1 VTIEDFGTP
10 VVLLANLGFVND
22 AHSAAS
28 GKGMPGIRVLGT
40 SIACESTVAKDI
52 ESGIDEVFDDIIAAL
67 TKPLTTEEKSPQM
80 KSGEQPRIAFKGTY
94 QDINEFYYRKGWG
107 DGLPIT
113 PPTEDAVA
121 EMMTGTDLPADHVVA
136 KIIPR
141 MGKATVEKIAVNAVM
156 AGALPTHMPVLI
168 AAVEAISDPDTRFD
182 TFEVSTGSWAPLLVI
197 NGPVRKDIHINYGSG
212 ALSPGNI
219 GNAAIGRA
227 LGLIVKNIGGARKGI
242 EDMGTLGNPAK
253 YSLVLGENE
262 EESPWEPLHIDFGY
276 EKDDSTLT
284 VMFPNSYVQS
294 IPAQT
299 NSEGIATALARLN
312 PMPLSCLIVIPD
324 HAKIFAS
331 EGWSKKKVK
340 EFIINNPQLRDSR
353 QDRELRNENF
363 MIVVSGGPGVW
374 MARLQ
379 SAGGRFLNSFVT
391 KEINLPQNWEELKVK
406 YKTMVPTYER
416 Y

>member
-1 VTIEDFGTP
+1 M
-10 VVLLANLGFVND
+10 LLANRGFVND

-28 GKGMPGIRVLGT
+28 GKGMPGLRALGT
-40 SIACESTVAKDI
+40 SIACESTVAEDI

-67 TKPLTTEEKSPQM
+67 TKPLTKEEKSPQT
-80 KSGEQPRIAFKGTY
+80 KSGKQPRIAFKGTY
-94 QDINEFYYRKGWG
+94 RDVNQFFYRKGWG

-113 PPTEDAVA
+113 PPSEEAVA
-121 EMMTGTDLPADHVVA
+121 EMMAGTDLPADHVVA

-168 AAVEAISDPDTRFD
+168 AAVEALSDPKTRFD

-197 NGPVRKDIHINYGSG
+197 NGPIRKDIHINCGSG
-212 ALSPGNI
+212 ALSPGNLT
-219 GNAAIGRA
+219 NAAIGRA
-227 LGLIVKNIGGARKGI
+227 LGLIVMNIGGARKGI

-262 EESPWEPLHIDFGY
+262 EESPWEPLNVELGF
-276 EKDDSTLT
+276 EKNDNTLT
-284 VMFPNSYVQS
+284 VMFPNRYTQT

-299 NSEGIATALARLN
+299 NAQGIATTLAGMN
-312 PMPLSCLIVIPD
+312 PMSLACMMVIPD
-324 HAKIFAS
+324 HAKIFSS

-340 EFIINNPQLRDSR
+340 EFIMKNSVRRNSR
-353 QDRELRNENF
+353 QAGQLQDEDF
-363 MIVVSGGPGVW
+363 MIIVAGGPGVW
-374 MARLQ
+374 MGLLQ
-379 SAGGRFLNSFVT
+379 SAGGFGNSFVT
-391 KEINLPQNWEELKVK
+391 REIKLPRNWEKLKAK
-406 YKTMVPTYER
+406 YRNLVPVYEK

>member
-1 VTIEDFGTP
+1 
-10 VVLLANLGFVND
+10 VLLANRGFVND

-40 SIACESTVAKDI
+40 SIACESTVAEDI
-52 ESGIDEVFDDIIAAL
+52 ESGIDEVFDDIITAL
-67 TKPLTTEEKSPQM
+67 TKPLTKEEKSPEAISR
-80 KSGEQPRIAFKGTY
+80 KEPRIAFKGSY
-94 QDINEFYYRKGWG
+94 QDVNQFFYRKGWG

-113 PPTEDAVA
+113 PPSEEAVA
-121 EMMTGTDLPADHVVA
+121 EMMTATDLPADHIVA

-168 AAVEAISDPDTRFD
+168 AAVEALSDPKTRFD

-212 ALSPGNI
+212 ALSPGNLA
-219 GNAAIGRA
+219 NAAIGRA
-227 LGLIVKNIGGARKGI
+227 IGLIVKNIGGARKGV

-253 YSLVLGENE
+253 YSLVIGENE
-262 EESPWEPLHIDFGY
+262 EESPWEPLHVEFGF
-276 EKDDSTLT
+276 EKNDNTVT
-284 VMFPNSYVQS
+284 VMFPNRYAQT

-299 NSEGIATALARLN
+299 NAQGIATALAGMN
-312 PMPLSCLIVIPD
+312 PMSLACMMVIPD
-324 HAKIFAS
+324 HAKIFSS

-340 EFIINNPQLRDSR
+340 EFIMINSGRRNSR
-353 QDRELRNENF
+353 QPGQLQDEDF
-363 MIVVSGGPGVW
+363 MIIVAGGPGVW
-374 MARLQ
+374 MGLLQ
-379 SAGGRFLNSFVT
+379 SAGGFGNSFVT
-391 KEINLPQNWEELKVK
+391 REIKLPRNWEKLKAK
-406 YKTMVPTYER
+406 YKNLVPVYEK